1 MQKKGNMNIKT
12 IDVKE
17 IREDEIFLEEFCPDT
32 VYEQQLDGQ
41 PYDTE
46 AKNGFTDFG
55 ICKESVRSIKEL
67 GFTKPTPIQVQSIPV
82 LKDGTRDFIGLA
94 QTGTGKTA
102 AFGLPLI
109 ELLDREKKTI
119 QALILAPT
127 RELCIQISNDLESYC
142 KYLVG
147 LNIVPVYGGASIELQ
162 ISRIKKG
169 AHVVVATPG
178 RLNDLIRRE
187 KIDLSTI
194 KYVIL
199 DEADEMLNM
208 GFQEDIDSILAFTP
222 KDKKTWL
229 FAATM
234 PDEIYAIIGKYMHD
248 PFEITA
254 GIKNAGADNIEHI
267 YYVVHERDRY
277 TALKRILD
285 VNPDIFAIIFCRTRI
300 ETQEI
305 AEKLIKDG
313 YNADSL
319 HGDLNQVQRD
329 KVMKHYR
336 EKNLQLLVATDVAAR
351 GIDVNNVSHVINYQL
366 PDEMEIYTHR
376 SGRTAR
382 AGKSGITISI
392 INTKDMG
399 KLRYIEKHINKKL
412 VYARVPGG
420 VEVCE
425 QQLLA
430 LMKRIK
436 TVEINQPGIE
446 KYLPAINSELKNID
460 KAELIARMVSLEFNR
475 FLDYYRNAEDL
486 NIDFSRKDHNRGR
499 DNDKDAESIFI
510 NLGTID
516 GFNNARMLKY
526 FKEITSLPS
535 DAFKRIN
542 IKGVYSFVDVKSKYL
557 AVFIESF
564 DNEVFKGRKV
574 RVDSSERNK
583 SKKTFSPGKMKN
595 FKNSKSRQ

>member
-1 MQKKGNMNIKT
+1 MKT
-12 IDVKE
+12 INVKE
-17 IREDEIFLEEFCPDT
+17 IKRNEIYIKELNPDT
-32 VYEQQLDGQ
+32 IYEQQTDAD
-41 PYDTE
+41 PYVGE
-46 AKNGFTDFG
+46 IKNGFKDFG
-55 ICKESVRSIKEL
+55 IREESIRSIKEL
-67 GFTKPTPIQVQSIPV
+67 GFTKPTTIQVESIPV
-82 LKDGTRDFIGLA
+82 LKKGLRDFIGLA

-109 ELLDREKKTI
+109 ELVDLEKKTI

-142 KYLVG
+142 KYLQG
-147 LNIVPVYGGASIELQ
+147 LNIVSIYGGSSIKLQ
-162 ISRIKKG
+162 INRIKKG
-169 AHVVVATPG
+169 AQVVVATPG
-178 RLNDLIRRE
+178 RLNDLIRRK
-187 KIDLSTI
+187 KIDLSTV

-208 GFQEDIDSILAFTP
+208 GFQEDIDTILEFTP
-222 KDKKTWL
+222 KDRKTWL

-285 VNPDIFAIIFCRTRI
+285 VNPDIFAIVFCRTKI
-300 ETQEI
+300 GTQEI

-313 YNADSL
+313 YNADSI
-319 HGDLNQVQRD
+319 HGDLSQVQRD

-336 EKNLQLLVATDVAAR
+336 EKSLQLLVATDVAAR

-399 KLRYIEKHINKKL
+399 KIRYIEKHINKKFI
-412 VYARVPGG
+412 YSKVPGG

-436 TVEINQPGIE
+436 TVEINQLGIS
-446 KYLPAINSELKNID
+446 KYLPAITEELKDID
-460 KAELIARMVSLEFNR
+460 KTELVQRMVSLEFNR
-475 FLDYYRNAEDL
+475 FLEYYRNAEDL
-486 NIDFSRKDHNRGR
+486 NIDFSKKNHARGR
-499 DNDKDAESIFI
+499 DNKDAVSIFI

-516 GFNNARMLKY
+516 GFNNGRMLKY
-526 FKEITSLPS
+526 FKEITGMPPE
-535 DAFKRIN
+535 AFKRIN
-542 IKGVYSFVDVKSKYL
+542 IKGVYSFVEVKTQFL
-557 AVFIESF
+557 DGFIEAF

-574 RVDSSERNK
+574 RVDSSSRSRSNK
-583 SKKTFSPGKMKN
+583 SFSSGKTKN
-595 FKNSKSRQ
+595 FKKRDRKRF

>member
-1 MQKKGNMNIKT
+1 MNIKT

-17 IREDEIFLEEFCPDT
+17 LKPDKIYDRQVNDEVCDMESR
-32 VYEQQLDGQ
+32 
-41 PYDTE
+41 
-46 AKNGFTDFG
+46 NGFADFG
-55 ICKESVRSIKEL
+55 ICKESIRSIKEL

-82 LKDGTRDFIGLA
+82 LKNGKRDFIGLA

-109 ELLDREKKTI
+109 ELLDLDKKTI

-142 KYLVG
+142 KYLQG
-147 LNIVPVYGGASIELQ
+147 LSIVPVYGGASIDMQ
-162 ISRIKKG
+162 INRIKKG

-178 RLNDLIRRE
+178 RLNDLIRRK

-222 KDKKTWL
+222 KERKTWL

-234 PDEIYAIIGKYMHD
+234 PDEIYSIIGKYMQD

-285 VNPDIFAIIFCRTRI
+285 ANPDIFAIVFCRTRI

-399 KLRYIEKHINKKL
+399 KIRYIERHINKKFI
-412 VYARVPGG
+412 YSKVPEG

-446 KYLPAINSELKNID
+446 KYLPAITSELKDID
-460 KAELIARMVSLEFNR
+460 KTELITRMVSLEFNR
-475 FLDYYRNAEDL
+475 FLDYYRNAKDL
-486 NIDFSRKDHNRGR
+486 NIDFSRKDHARGR
-499 DNDKDAESIFI
+499 DNNKDTKSIFI

-526 FKEITSLPS
+526 FKEITELPP

-542 IKGVYSFVDVKSKYL
+542 IKGVYSFIDVKLKYL
-557 AVFIESF
+557 AGFIEAF

-574 RVDSSERNK
+574 RVDSSERSRN
-583 SKKTFSPGKMKN
+583 KKTFSTGNRKN
-595 FKNSKSRQ
+595 FKKSKSRQHGIDY

>member
-1 MQKKGNMNIKT
+1 MQKREKMNMKT
-12 IDVKE
+12 INVKE
-17 IREDEIFLEEFCPDT
+17 IKRNEIYIKELNPDT
-32 VYEQQLDGQ
+32 IYEQQTNAD
-41 PYDTE
+41 PYVGE
-46 AKNGFTDFG
+46 IKNGFKDFG
-55 ICKESVRSIKEL
+55 IREESIRSINEL
-67 GFTKPTPIQVQSIPV
+67 GFTKPTTIQVKSIPV
-82 LKDGTRDFIGLA
+82 LKKGLRDFIGLA

-109 ELLDREKKTI
+109 ELIDLEKKTI

-142 KYLVG
+142 KYLQG
-147 LNIVPVYGGASIELQ
+147 LNIVSIYGGSSIELQ
-162 ISRIKKG
+162 INRIKKG
-169 AHVVVATPG
+169 AQVIVATPG
-178 RLNDLIRRE
+178 RLNDLIRRK
-187 KIDLSTI
+187 KIDLSTV

-208 GFQEDIDSILAFTP
+208 GFQEDIDTILEFTP
-222 KDKKTWL
+222 KDRKTWL

-285 VNPDIFAIIFCRTRI
+285 VNPDIFAIVFCRTKI

-313 YNADSL
+313 YNADSI
-319 HGDLNQVQRD
+319 HGDLSQVQRD

-336 EKNLQLLVATDVAAR
+336 EKSLQLLVATDVAAR

-366 PDEMEIYTHR
+366 PDEMKIYTHR

-399 KLRYIEKHINKKL
+399 KIRYIEKHLNKKFI
-412 VYARVPGG
+412 YSKVPGG

-436 TVEINQPGIE
+436 TVEINQLGIS
-446 KYLPAINSELKNID
+446 KYLPAITEELKDID
-460 KAELIARMVSLEFNR
+460 KTELVQRMVSLEFNR
-475 FLDYYRNAEDL
+475 FLEYYRNAEDL
-486 NIDFSRKDHNRGR
+486 NIDFSKKDHARGR
-499 DNDKDAESIFI
+499 DNKDAVSIFI

-516 GFNNARMLKY
+516 GFNNGRMLKY
-526 FKEITSLPS
+526 FKEITGMPPE
-535 DAFKRIN
+535 AFKRIN
-542 IKGVYSFVDVKSKYL
+542 IKGVYSFVDVKKQ
-557 AVFIESF
+557 FIDGLIEAF

-574 RVDSSERNK
+574 RVDSSSRSRSNK
-583 SKKTFSPGKMKN
+583 SFSSGKTKN
-595 FKNSKSRQ
+595 FKKRDRKRF

>member
-1 MQKKGNMNIKT
+1 
-12 IDVKE
+12 
-17 IREDEIFLEEFCPDT
+17 
-32 VYEQQLDGQ
+32 
-41 PYDTE
+41 
-46 AKNGFTDFG
+46 
-55 ICKESVRSIKEL
+55 
-67 GFTKPTPIQVQSIPV
+67 
-82 LKDGTRDFIGLA
+82 
-94 QTGTGKTA
+94 
-102 AFGLPLI
+102 
-109 ELLDREKKTI
+109 
-119 QALILAPT
+119 
-127 RELCIQISNDLESYC
+127 
-142 KYLVG
+142 
-147 LNIVPVYGGASIELQ
+147 
-162 ISRIKKG
+162 
-169 AHVVVATPG
+169 
-178 RLNDLIRRE
+178 
-187 KIDLSTI
+187 
-194 KYVIL
+194 
-199 DEADEMLNM
+199 
-208 GFQEDIDSILAFTP
+208 
-222 KDKKTWL
+222 
-229 FAATM
+229 
-234 PDEIYAIIGKYMHD
+234 MHD

-366 PDEMEIYTHR
+366 PDEIEIYTHR

-430 LMKRIK
+430 LMKRIR

-526 FKEITSLPS
+526 FKEITSLPP

-557 AVFIESF
+557 AVFIEAF

-583 SKKTFSPGKMKN
+583 SKKTFSPGKRKN
-595 FKNSKSRQ
+595 LKNSKSRQ

>member
-1 MQKKGNMNIKT
+1 MKT
-12 IDVKE
+12 INVKE
-17 IREDEIFLEEFCPDT
+17 IKRNEIYIKEPNPDT
-32 VYEQQLDGQ
+32 IYEQQTNVD
-41 PYDTE
+41 PYIGE
-46 AKNGFTDFG
+46 IKNGFKDFG
-55 ICKESVRSIKEL
+55 IREESIRSIKEL

-82 LKDGTRDFIGLA
+82 LRKGLRDFIGLA

-109 ELLDREKKTI
+109 ELLDLEKKTI

-142 KYLVG
+142 KYLQG
-147 LNIVPVYGGASIELQ
+147 LNIVSIYGGSSIELQ
-162 ISRIKKG
+162 INRIKKG
-169 AHVVVATPG
+169 AQVVVATPG
-178 RLNDLIRRE
+178 RLNDLIRRK
-187 KIDLSTI
+187 KIDLSTV

-208 GFQEDIDSILAFTP
+208 GFQEDIDTILAFTP
-222 KDKKTWL
+222 KDRKTWL

-285 VNPDIFAIIFCRTRI
+285 VNPDIFAIVFCRTRM

-319 HGDLNQVQRD
+319 HGDLSQVQRD

-392 INTKDMG
+392 INTRDMG
-399 KLRYIEKHINKKL
+399 KIRYIEKHINKKFI
-412 VYARVPGG
+412 YSKVPGG

-436 TVEINQPGIE
+436 TVEINQLGIS
-446 KYLPAINSELKNID
+446 KYLPAITEELKDID
-460 KAELIARMVSLEFNR
+460 KTELVQRMVSLEFNR
-475 FLDYYRNAEDL
+475 FLEYYRNAEDL
-486 NIDFSRKDHNRGR
+486 NIDFSKKDHARGR
-499 DNDKDAESIFI
+499 DNKDAVSIFI

-516 GFNNARMLKY
+516 GFNNGRMLKY
-526 FKEITSLPS
+526 FKEITGMPPG
-535 DAFKRIN
+535 AFNRIN
-542 IKGVYSFVDVKSKYL
+542 IKGAYSFVDVKTQFL
-557 AVFIESF
+557 DGFIEAF

-574 RVDSSERNK
+574 RVDSSSRSRSNR
-583 SKKTFSPGKMKN
+583 SFLSGKTRN
-595 FKNSKSRQ
+595 FKKRDRKRF

>member
-1 MQKKGNMNIKT
+1 MKT
-12 IDVKE
+12 INVKE
-17 IREDEIFLEEFCPDT
+17 IKRNEIYIKELNPDT
-32 VYEQQLDGQ
+32 IYEQQTDAD
-41 PYDTE
+41 PYVGE
-46 AKNGFTDFG
+46 IKNGFKDFG
-55 ICKESVRSIKEL
+55 IREESIRSIKEL
-67 GFTKPTPIQVQSIPV
+67 GFTKPTTIQVESIPV
-82 LKDGTRDFIGLA
+82 LKKGLRDFIGLA

-109 ELLDREKKTI
+109 ELVDLEKKTI

-142 KYLVG
+142 KYLQG
-147 LNIVPVYGGASIELQ
+147 LNIVSIYGGSSIKLQ
-162 ISRIKKG
+162 INRIKKG
-169 AHVVVATPG
+169 AQVVVATPG
-178 RLNDLIRRE
+178 RLNDLIRRK
-187 KIDLSTI
+187 KIDLSTV

-208 GFQEDIDSILAFTP
+208 GFQEDIDTILEFTP
-222 KDKKTWL
+222 KDRKTWL

-285 VNPDIFAIIFCRTRI
+285 VNPDIFAIVFCRTKI
-300 ETQEI
+300 GTQEI

-313 YNADSL
+313 YNADSI
-319 HGDLNQVQRD
+319 HGDLSQVQRD

-336 EKNLQLLVATDVAAR
+336 EKSLQLLVATDVAAR

-366 PDEMEIYTHR
+366 PDETEIYTHR

-399 KLRYIEKHINKKL
+399 KIRYIEKHINKKFI
-412 VYARVPGG
+412 YSKVPGG

-436 TVEINQPGIE
+436 TVEINQLGIS
-446 KYLPAINSELKNID
+446 KYLPAITEELKDID
-460 KAELIARMVSLEFNR
+460 KTELVQRMVSLEFNR
-475 FLDYYRNAEDL
+475 FLEYYRNAEDL
-486 NIDFSRKDHNRGR
+486 NIDFSKKNHARGR
-499 DNDKDAESIFI
+499 DNKDAVSIFI

-516 GFNNARMLKY
+516 GFNNGRMLKY
-526 FKEITSLPS
+526 FKEITGMPPE
-535 DAFKRIN
+535 AFKRIN
-542 IKGVYSFVDVKSKYL
+542 IKGVYSFVEVKTQFL
-557 AVFIESF
+557 DGFIEAF

-574 RVDSSERNK
+574 RVDSSSRSRSNK
-583 SKKTFSPGKMKN
+583 SFSSGKTKN
-595 FKNSKSRQ
+595 FKKRDRKRF

>member
-1 MQKKGNMNIKT
+1 MNIKT
-12 IDVKE
+12 MDEKE
-17 IREDEIFLEEFCPDT
+17 IKRGQICIKEFCPDT
-32 VYEQQLDGQ
+32 IYEQQVNEEL
-41 PYDTE
+41 YNME
-46 AKNGFTDFG
+46 LKNGFTDFG
-55 ICKESVRSIKEL
+55 ICKESIRSIKEL

-82 LKDGTRDFIGLA
+82 LKNGTRDFIGLA

-109 ELLDREKKTI
+109 ELLDLDKKII

-142 KYLVG
+142 KYLAG
-147 LNIVPVYGGASIELQ
+147 LSIVPVYGGASIEIQ
-162 ISRIKKG
+162 INKIKKG
-169 AHVVVATPG
+169 AQVVVATPG
-178 RLNDLIRRE
+178 RLNDLIRRK

-234 PDEIYAIIGKYMHD
+234 PDEIYAIIGKYMND

-285 VNPDIFAIIFCRTRI
+285 VNPEIFAIIFCRTRI

-305 AEKLIKDG
+305 AEKLIKDE

-351 GIDVNNVSHVINYQL
+351 GLDVDNVSHVINYQL

-399 KLRYIEKHINKKL
+399 KLRYIEKHINKKF
-412 VYARVPGG
+412 VYSKVPGG

-430 LMKRIK
+430 LMKRIRK
-436 TVEINQPGIE
+436 VEINQPGIE
-446 KYLPAINSELKNID
+446 KYLPAIMSELKDID
-460 KAELIARMVSLEFNR
+460 KAELITRMVSLEFNR

-486 NIDFSRKDHNRGR
+486 NIDFSRKDHSRGR
-499 DNDKDAESIFI
+499 NNNNDAVSTFI

-526 FKEITSLPS
+526 FKEITAIPP

-542 IKGVYSFVDVKSKYL
+542 IKGVYSFVDIKPEYL
-557 AVFIESF
+557 AGFIEAF

-574 RVDSSERNK
+574 RVDSSERSR
-583 SKKTFSPGKMKN
+583 SKKNFAPGSRKN
-595 FKNSKSRQ
+595 FKKSKSRRMA